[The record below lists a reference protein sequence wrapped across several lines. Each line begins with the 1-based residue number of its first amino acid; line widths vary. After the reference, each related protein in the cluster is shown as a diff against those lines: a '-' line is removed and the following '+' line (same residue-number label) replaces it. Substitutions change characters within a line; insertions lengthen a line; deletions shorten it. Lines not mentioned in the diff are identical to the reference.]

1 MSNFEALNIKN
12 MFQDIFNGK
21 YTSSPSWLRS
31 HFSNLSEN
39 GSLEMHYISRT
50 GSLEIGHDFI
60 DGGDD
65 IDDDEGKHLNEDP
78 MSGRLSAI
86 DSALSTLPPHL
97 IDKHW
102 QWVTVLDLSRNHI
115 E

>member
-1 MSNFEALNIKN
+1 MCMS
-12 MFQDIFNGK
+12 
-21 YTSSPSWLRS
+21 R
-31 HFSNLSEN
+31 
-39 GSLEMHYISRT
+39 
-50 GSLEIGHDFI
+50 HDFI
-60 DGGDD
+60 DGGDE
-65 IDDDEGKHLNEDP
+65 IDDNEEDKHLNEDP